1 MMTMLRLAPLALILL
16 MTPAM
21 AQTQYDLNQSNCNEL
36 NAANKMLNS
45 TYQKVL
51 NRHKSNAA
59 ETSAIKKSQKAWL
72 AFRDAQL
79 EAIYPGADNFGSSY
93 PMCFCIE
100 STALAEARIQ
110 QLSQWL
116 KPREGDVCGGSRY

>member
-1 MMTMLRLAPLALILL
+1 MRITLFFLTLLIA
-16 MTPAM
+16 PAM

-36 NAANKMLNS
+36 QAVNKRLNS

-59 ETSAIKKSQKAWL
+59 EQLAIKKSQKAWL

-79 EAIYPGADNFGSSY
+79 EAIYPGADNFGSSH

-100 STALAEARIQ
+100 STVLTEARIR

-116 KPREGDVCGGSRY
+116 KPREGDMCGGSRY